1 MSNPVCSPEIIN
13 CVCGMMMMS
22 GQQGFSS
29 DISEKNKWVS
39 MFFFSQRSLEGLR
52 YWKIREKNGSE
63 GTTM

>member
-39 MFFFSQRSLEGLR
+39 MFFFFTEVTGRLEIL
-52 YWKIREKNGSE
+52 ENNGE
-63 GTTM
+63 EW